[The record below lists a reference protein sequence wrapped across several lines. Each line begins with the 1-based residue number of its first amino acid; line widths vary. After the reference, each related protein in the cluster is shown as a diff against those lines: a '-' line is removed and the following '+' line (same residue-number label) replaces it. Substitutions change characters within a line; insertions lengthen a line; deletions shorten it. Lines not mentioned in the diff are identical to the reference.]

1 MHLGIIK
8 INNQTIY
15 VDYEK
20 NTIINYYKTFNK
32 KIITNNYFSALIKEL
47 ITCHKPKFLYKNIY
61 EAYLDEET
69 GYKHFYQNNQEDY
82 EKFFKENGQ
91 NAILCINNVQ
101 KDNIKIYAIKGCLI
115 CLNITLLLT
124 LQSSINQVF
133 ITNQNINYTNNQ
145 LEKSNEIKLTSSD
158 LKQYIINS
166 KNLSNQDKKLLIN
179 EKFFEDLTETQVTE
193 DRYLSLDEKM
203 TDITI
208 TVGIDDKNNENL
220 LGWYSDLYPNIIH
233 LANEEDN
240 NTKIHEFIHLMQS
253 FNEYSYIKEASASL
267 ISSEYYNV
275 PNITYTEAVSRLQF
289 LMELIGEETI
299 WNLNFSGTTTDFEN
313 KIYDI
318 LPKEDAN
325 ELLKLFRENPAYL
338 SEENQKT
345 LNNKIDKYLYQI
357 YNTLTNEET
366 ELSYLYNETKIIFDT
381 YNIDKN
387 YFNNK
392 NNDFSLKFS
401 KIIPLEEALEK
412 NIVKISIAQKKYI
425 EKSEVD
431 NLKKQDIPIF
441 TEYNILDNKY
451 EIISQLNEASKLE
464 DYVYN
469 TSTGEN
475 YDIQTAQKLGLIEC
489 KYWYYIY
496 VPADINKTYETPL
509 IIEPNLEYDNITVKE
524 VYPIEKGYEEG
535 KHNIIVTYET
545 NQSLIKNQTKTK

>member
-1 MHLGIIK
+1 M
-8 INNQTIY
+8 
-15 VDYEK
+15 
-20 NTIINYYKTFNK
+20 
-32 KIITNNYFSALIKEL
+32 
-47 ITCHKPKFLYKNIY
+47 
-61 EAYLDEET
+61 
-69 GYKHFYQNNQEDY
+69 
-82 EKFFKENGQ
+82 
-91 NAILCINNVQ
+91 
-101 KDNIKIYAIKGCLI
+101 
-115 CLNITLLLT
+115 
-124 LQSSINQVF
+124 
-133 ITNQNINYTNNQ
+133 
-145 LEKSNEIKLTSSD
+145 EKSNEIKLTSSD

-193 DRYLSLDEKM
+193 DRYSSLDEKM

-240 NTKIHEFIHLMQS
+240 NTKIHEFIHLLQS

-357 YNTLTNEET
+357 YNILTNRET

-392 NNDFSLKFS
+392 NNDFSLRFS
-401 KIIPLEEALEK
+401 KIITLEEALEK